1 MVIEGAELLL
11 LLWVIG
17 TIWMENDKMNLMKE
31 NRVIHPLSPV
41 YDANSRV
48 LILGSFPSVRS
59 RETGFFYGH
68 PRNRFWKV
76 LAEVFEDAVPET
88 IAEKKAFLL
97 KHGVAVWDVIA
108 SCEIKGSSDASITNV
123 RVNDLSV
130 ILDKADIRNIYVNG
144 SKAERIYVKYM
155 ENQIGRK
162 CIRLPST
169 SPANA
174 AWSLQALAESWKI
187 IRYSD

>member
-1 MVIEGAELLL
+1 
-11 LLWVIG
+11 
-17 TIWMENDKMNLMKE
+17 MENDKMNLMKE

-174 AWSLQALAESWKI
+174 AWSLERLAEHWAVL
-187 IRYSD
+187 RE